1 MEIITYFGNGIVLNI
16 TWQCILILPSA
27 AKSRPGVV
35 GTNGA
40 PAVVLDITPVR

>member
-16 TWQCILILPSA
+16 TWRCIVILPA
-27 AKSRPGVV
+27 DNKSRPGEV

-40 PAVVLDITPVR
+40 PAVGINITPVR